1 MIVSAQAVLLPLP
14 RCVISERGF
23 FMQTTLARST
33 KTQSQNSAKLRA
45 TGRQVLRVVAP
56 LATVSVLVGLWQFIA
71 WLEVYPAFI
80 VPPPAAVLEKFVAV
94 TVGDGRV
101 SLWVHLW
108 ATLQAVLVGLVLGLT
123 AAVVLGYT
131 IAKVPLLEDLLS
143 PVIVAFQATP
153 VVAYAPLL
161 VIWFGSGLMSKVMT
175 CALIVFFPTLMNT
188 IVGVRSVPTSLRDLM
203 RSVNATPRQMLFK
216 LEIPAAAAVLISG
229 LKVSATLAVIG
240 AVVGEFV
247 SANAGLGFLIN
258 LARSQFD
265 TPLVIVAVLTL
276 TLLALVLYGLVVL
289 IEHYAL
295 AWRKHAH

>member
-1 MIVSAQAVLLPLP
+1 MLSLP
-14 RCVISERGF
+14 RCVLNERGF
-23 FMQTTLARST
+23 FMQTTLTRNTKARS
-33 KTQSQNSAKLRA
+33 QPPARRGIS
-45 TGRQVLRVVAP
+45 GRQLLRVVAP
-56 LATVSVLVGLWQFIA
+56 LATVSVLVGVWQFIA
-71 WLEVYPAFI
+71 WLEIYPAFI
-80 VPPPAAVLEKFVAV
+80 VPPPAAVLNKFVAV

-108 ATLQAVLVGLVLGLT
+108 ATLQAVLVGLSLGLT
-123 AAVVLGYT
+123 AAVFLGYT

-161 VIWFGSGLMSKVMT
+161 VIWFGSGLMSKVIT

-203 RSVNATPRQMLFK
+203 RSVNATPVQMLFK
-216 LEIPAAAAVLISG
+216 LEVPAAAAVLIGG

-258 LARSQFD
+258 LARSQYD
-265 TPLVIVAVLTL
+265 TPLEIVAVLTL
-276 TLLALVLYGLVVL
+276 TLLALALYGLVVVL
-289 IEHYAL
+289 EHYAL